1 MLTLTHVE
9 RHVAAT
15 GADALEQSI
24 GWVLEGHAFVIR
36 DKDRFCVEWVPIFFG
51 QAKFSSFTRKLY
63 RWGFRKVNMAPHQ
76 VSESATLDA
85 LYFGNEYFQRGKK
98 ELLLK
103 MKSVTAAKT
112 RTEQALESKKSAV
125 ARPGPSTEAFQ
136 RNFQLQSGVDVAA
149 VHHQVLPLNPLAPQQ
164 VTEAFQRNFQLQS
177 GVDAAAV
184 HHQVLPLNPLA
195 PQQVQTQ
202 QNFGQLFANPI
213 NQAALL
219 QALNVV
225 TLQNQLAAAQTGPS
239 LSAPIDPTQLLAS
252 VISFAASAQ
261 AQQPPNMN
269 PLPIMPQAPMVQAPT
284 QNQLA
289 AHNVPVAPPAQSQFS
304 FLLPF
309 ALSPPVAAPSPP
321 QLGIV
326 APPALVSSD
335 PGFQERLWQVIQM
348 LLAAQNGQQ
357 QSPPP
362 GP

>member
-164 VTEAFQRNFQLQS
+164 V
-177 GVDAAAV
+177 
-184 HHQVLPLNPLA
+184 
-195 PQQVQTQ
+195 QTQ

-289 AHNVPVAPPAQSQFS
+289 AHNVPVAPAAQSQFS